1 MAKQLVNPLER
12 HVEKAVLGVAGV
24 MLIAAIGRYL
34 VTSPNQLEL
43 GGQLV
48 TPGNIH
54 QTVAK
59 KADDVRDRVR
69 RGQPKVEM
77 PERLYPELM
86 ASLDP
91 FDGGGIDRSLPMVA
105 PMGPE
110 VPIIEPPESIHGG
123 AALVKVVPLSK
134 WGITYGR
141 TTFRRTDSA
150 DVERYDETNW
160 VTVSAIFDVEGQMS
174 EQKNTYGVTRK
185 DVIFAGVELQ
195 RRMVGDDGSTS
206 DSDWATI
213 DAWPSHAAPPL
224 PRFSLAVQDGRTLV
238 TRDQMVG
245 VERHLEL
252 LREHRVQLDL
262 LRPLMPERVN
272 GDEWAFPI
280 LTERRD
286 VLFQDDEYLF
296 PKEAPAA
303 VPVDRYSQESEE
315 EVVVDSGQQSVSE
328 ILDEIEAMIKTAWEH
343 KSREEITQA
352 HNRAFDIV
360 TDPTTAAGDKKRAE
374 KIKQLAN
381 QREGD
386 IVRYIRKF
394 GGQVPRGGGGGG
406 ANAPKRL
413 PLRMQQIWAH
423 DARLDSVQSGRT
435 YQYRLRALIY
445 NRFAALPEKFARP
458 EDALVVVLPGP
469 WTEPVQVSIPAD
481 TEFYVTS
488 KDDRKREVGV
498 EFYKWVEGVWVK
510 SPRRFKF
517 AEGDRMR
524 GEARVRVP
532 SIDDP
537 TVGQDAG
544 IEFSAGAVLLDI
556 DFNRAYRDRKK
567 GGASRTGVRFGGPT
581 TACSVVFLDDSG
593 KLHERFVATDKASPD
608 KRTAQG
614 RLWAPAK

>member
-12 HVEKAVLGVAGV
+12 HVEKVVLGVAGV
-24 MLIAAIGRYL
+24 ILVAAIARYL
-34 VTSPNQLEL
+34 VTSPNQLDL
-43 GGQLV
+43 GGQMV
-48 TPGNIH
+48 TPSTIH

-69 RGQPKVEM
+69 RGRPDVEV
-77 PERLYPELM
+77 PPRLYPELA

-91 FDGGGIDRSLPMVA
+91 FGGQGIDRLLPMTA

-123 AALVKVVPLSK
+123 AALVKVVPLSQM
-134 WGITYGR
+134 GVTSGR
-141 TTFRRTDSA
+141 TTFRRIEDD

-160 VTVSAIFDVEGQMS
+160 VTVSAIFDVEGQMR

-185 DVIFAGVELQ
+185 DVIYAGVELQ
-195 RRMVGDDGSTS
+195 RRMVADDGSTS
-206 DSDWATI
+206 DDDWATI
-213 DAWPSHAAPPL
+213 DAWPSKPGPPL
-224 PRFSLAVQDGRTLV
+224 PRFSLAEQDGRKFVESLPM
-238 TRDQMVG
+238 RDVD
-245 VERHLEL
+245 RHLEL
-252 LREHRVQLDL
+252 LRDPLVQLDI

-286 VLFQDDEYLF
+286 VLIQDDEFLF

-303 VPVDRYSQESEE
+303 IPFNRYSTESDEE
-315 EVVVDSGQQSVSE
+315 EVVVATQKTTAELLG
-328 ILDEIEAMIKTAWEH
+328 EIEAMIDAAWEH
-343 KSREEITQA
+343 KSDDEAMQA
-352 HNRAFDIV
+352 YNRAFDIV
-360 TDPTTAAGDKKRAE
+360 NDPTTSGSDKKRA
-374 KIKQLAN
+374 
-381 QREGD
+381 QRVRASADQRRGD
-386 IVRYIRKF
+386 IVRWKRTH
-394 GGQVPRGGGGGG
+394 GGPAQPGG
-406 ANAPKRL
+406 AVGGDAPKRL
-413 PLRMQQIWAH
+413 PLPIQQIWAH
-423 DARLDSVQSGRT
+423 DARRDSVLSGKT
-435 YQYRLRALIY
+435 YQYRIRALVY
-445 NRFAALPEKFARP
+445 NRFAAQPEKYADP
-458 EDALVVVLPGP
+458 DNALVVVLPGP
-469 WTEPVQVSIPAD
+469 WSESIQVSVPVD

-498 EFYKWVEGVWVK
+498 EFFKWVEGVWVK

-517 AEGDRMR
+517 SEGDRMS

-537 TVGQDAG
+537 TVAQDAG
-544 IEFSAGAVLLDI
+544 IEFSAGATVLDI
-556 DFNRAYRDRKK
+556 DFNRAYRERKR
-567 GGASRTGVRFGGPT
+567 GSASRTGVRFGGPT

-593 KLHERFVATDKASPD
+593 RLHERFVATDKASPD